1 MKNKINEILKE
12 LECIRGMFIFVLHG
26 TPDLVPSVDEKN
38 FEGFDITNENNEM
51 FVCDTIDNEE
61 VHSIPFEMK

>member
-1 MKNKINEILKE
+1 
-12 LECIRGMFIFVLHG
+12 MFIFVLHG
-26 TPDLVPSVDEKN
+26 TPDLVPSVDKKN
-38 FEGFDITNENNEM
+38 FEVFDITNENNEM